1 MAALPVSAPPGSY
14 SKNSNNCRD
23 EPDKWPVVKKLLITA
38 DATLDMSTSIK
49 EYIDVVIVVSALS
62 TSFVGGVGGFLLRFE
77 CLITSLTPATALHA
91 RGVCVFMGSLWT
103 NQQLSMEVKI
113 WR

>member
-1 MAALPVSAPPGSY
+1 
-14 SKNSNNCRD
+14 
-23 EPDKWPVVKKLLITA
+23 
-38 DATLDMSTSIK
+38 MSTSIK

-91 RGVCVFMGSLWT
+91 RGVGVFMGSLWT

-113 WR
+113 WRGSGRFNLMARLCCLTQLGMLLMGVCKVVISP